1 MAWGDEIDRDFGM
14 GGGRAP
20 GPGGGGHPGI
30 GMEEIDADV
39 VAVIAAELEAG
50 ADAGVSRSW
59 QGEGEAIGH
68 RPSFSSPTGPEGA
81 LQAEAVRQAIAQ
93 QVAASQAN
101 TGFSTAT
108 GAGGFTGGSQLYDMG
123 MDPTFANT
131 GGWGVPQTTVMNPL
145 AAPLEGYFGGIQKVA
160 ENISPHLPA
169 PFGTSYVNQLG
180 ETVPNTWDNPYV
192 SQNYD
197 DWGQAGTSNVNQ
209 TAISRALAGPDPTT
223 NWAGGFN
230 PNLDNYPSDWE
241 NVTQGMNP
249 QGIPDYSS
257 PLSPEG
263 ALGGP
268 GRPAFS
274 SPISP
279 EGALTADQIGPTSPF
294 TSPLSPEGAISG
306 PISPYDA
313 SQSLNEYE
321 MPSRQQQRVMR
332 DIAQDDYMGTPMAPA
347 FSSPFSPE
355 GALTAGQTFDDY
367 QPEEWGGP
375 DTLEVERTA
384 AGIVAEGEGILQGSV
399 TKADLEKA
407 TSEPKLEELL
417 TDKAL
422 EQSKRLTKEEKKAN
436 VAARRKAEESYV
448 AYRDTLNFQVEMLR
462 SRLATAINTHG
473 KDSKEA
479 KKVKR
484 DVRNKEDD
492 LRMWERSDIYIKS
505 YGKVNYGGAGQN
517 LPFVGT
523 ALKGLNSIE
532 DYFHSLGK
540 TERRSPKDVLQ
551 DMKDNPEKY
560 ERVGAE
566 ISAAQLVRNMYSFLR
581 KAPMDVAAAAAK
593 EPAYLRYLINLNVN
607 KQPIPTSYSSNWKN
621 DISDAWIYG

>member
-1 MAWGDEIDRDFGM
+1 MAWGDERDFGM
-14 GGGRAP
+14 AGGRDP
-20 GPGGGGHPGI
+20 GPGIGGHPGI
-30 GMEEIDADV
+30 GMEAIDADV
-39 VAVIAAELEAG
+39 VAAIAAELEAG
-50 ADAGVSRSW
+50 ADAGV
-59 QGEGEAIGH
+59 Q
-68 RPSFSSPTGPEGA
+68 PSFSSPTGPEGA

-108 GAGGFTGGSQLYDMG
+108 GAGGFTGGSHLYDMG
-123 MDPTFANT
+123 KDPTFANT

-169 PFGTSYVNQLG
+169 PFGTSYVTQLG

-209 TAISRALAGPDPTT
+209 TAISRAIANQGPDPTT

-230 PNLDNYPSDWE
+230 PQLDSHPADWE

-249 QGIPDYSS
+249 QGIPRYSS
-257 PLSPEG
+257 PTSPEG
-263 ALGGP
+263 ALAGP

-274 SPISP
+274 SPFSP

-294 TSPLSPEGAISG
+294 TSPFSPEGAISG
-306 PISPYDA
+306 PISPYVA

-321 MPSRQQQRVMR
+321 IPSRQQQRVMR

-375 DTLEVERTA
+375 DTAVADAISNLNQMGVNITSQDFQTISQQLVYDDDVEKAAENTTEPVKDAVKQGKKLTA
-384 AGIVAEGEGILQGSV
+384 QEKKNNIDKRRAAEKGWLAYSDKLKDEMKDAIQEHGIL
-399 TKADLEKA
+399 
-407 TSEPKLEELL
+407 
-417 TDKAL
+417 
-422 EQSKRLTKEEKKAN
+422 
-436 VAARRKAEESYV
+436 
-448 AYRDTLNFQVEMLR
+448 
-462 SRLATAINTHG
+462 
-473 KDSKEA
+473 SKEA
-479 KKVKR
+479 QKASKAYREWTGWMNNNVNNPDKLS
-484 DVRNKEDD
+484 N
-492 LRMWERSDIYIKS
+492 MPFGIGYI
-505 YGKVNYGGAGQN
+505 GKTFKTV
-517 LPFVGT
+517 
-523 ALKGLNSIE
+523 E

-540 TERRSPKDVLQ
+540 TERRTAQEILK

-566 ISAAQLVRNMYSFLR
+566 VSAAQLVRNMYPFLR
-581 KAPMDVAAAAAK
+581 KAPMDVAAAAAR